1 MTISI
6 NDLLNALQNP
16 SMDNALENTRE
27 TWSRIGSKDS
37 FEELGLE
44 QSELDAFLS
53 EWIADNPYS
62 AL

>member
-16 SMDNALENTRE
+16 SVDNALENTRE
-27 TWSRIGSKDS
+27 TWNRIGSKDS

-44 QSELDAFLS
+44 PSELDAFLS
-53 EWIADNPYS
+53 EWMSENPYE
-62 AL
+62 AI